1 MGDRK
6 DHKTWRDEPFLTA
19 CAIAVVFFLV
29 MFVGVVALV
38 GAGDVDPRPA
48 ALWMLAPAAIIA
60 FAAAIYAPTRRL
72 FGGMFYLG

>member
-1 MGDRK
+1 
-6 DHKTWRDEPFLTA
+6 
-19 CAIAVVFFLV
+19 